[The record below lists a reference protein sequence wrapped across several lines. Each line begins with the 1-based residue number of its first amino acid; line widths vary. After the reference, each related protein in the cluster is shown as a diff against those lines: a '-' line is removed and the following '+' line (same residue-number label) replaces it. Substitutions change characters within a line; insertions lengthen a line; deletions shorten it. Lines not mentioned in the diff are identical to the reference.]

1 MDKFILCYC
10 SLIGSDGNPY
20 IADCDNNGS
29 LCTLAPTQTSK
40 TRYAKI
46 L

>member
-10 SLIGSDGNPY
+10 SLTGSDGNPN
-20 IADCDNNGS
+20 IAECDDNGS
-29 LCTLAPTQTSK
+29 LRTLARTQTSK